1 MYRFITIYLLLALS
15 SVFVKA
21 QELVQGT
28 LGSINNIYVATVQFD
43 FSQAKVEEVPL
54 EDFVGL
60 LAFEDGS
67 KFREA
72 FDKDI
77 NDILIDFIEE
87 FNDTNCQMLLT
98 VSPNSETVLT
108 IKVKKI
114 SRKGNSVSCDYIIT
128 NKPDSKPIVII
139 SMTSKDG
146 RVGSFTNLMGDAF
159 EKAGKDLGKYLKK
172 QLKDANKKQKN
183 K

>member
-1 MYRFITIYLLLALS
+1 MHRFVTICLLLALS
-15 SVFVKA
+15 SFFVRA

-28 LGSINNIYVATVQFD
+28 FGSLNNIYVATVQFD
-43 FSQAKVEEVPL
+43 FSQAKVEEVPF

-87 FNDTNCQMLLT
+87 FNDTNCLMLLT
-98 VSPNSETVLT
+98 VSPNPETVLT
-108 IKVKKI
+108 IKVKEI

-128 NKPDSKPIVII
+128 NKPDSNPIVII
-139 SMTSKDG
+139 SMASKDG

>member
-1 MYRFITIYLLLALS
+1 MHRFVTICLLLALS

-28 LGSINNIYVATVQFD
+28 FDSLNNIHVATVQFD
-43 FSQAKVEEVPL
+43 FSQARVEEAPF

-87 FNDTNCQMLLT
+87 FNDTNCPILLT
-98 VSPNSETVLT
+98 VSPNPETVLT
-108 IKVKKI
+108 IKVKEI
-114 SRKGNSVSCDYIIT
+114 SRKGNAISCDYIIS
-128 NKPDSKPIVII
+128 NKPDSNPIAII
-139 SMTSKDG
+139 SMASKNG

-159 EKAGKDLGKYLKK
+159 ERAGKDLGKYLKK
-172 QLKDANKKQKN
+172 QLKDVNKKQKS

>member
-1 MYRFITIYLLLALS
+1 MLALS

-28 LGSINNIYVATVQFD
+28 FDSLNNIHVATVQFD
-43 FSQAKVEEVPL
+43 FSQARVEEAPF

-87 FNDTNCQMLLT
+87 FNDTNCPILLT
-98 VSPNSETVLT
+98 VSPNPETVLT
-108 IKVKKI
+108 IKVKEI
-114 SRKGNSVSCDYIIT
+114 SRKGNAISCDYIIS
-128 NKPDSKPIVII
+128 NKPDSNPIAII
-139 SMTSKDG
+139 SMASKNG

-159 EKAGKDLGKYLKK
+159 ERAGKDLGKYLKK
-172 QLKDANKKQKN
+172 QLKDVNKKQKS

>member
-1 MYRFITIYLLLALS
+1 MHRFVTICLLLALS

-21 QELVQGT
+21 QELIQGT
-28 LGSINNIYVATVQFD
+28 FDSLNNIHIATVQFD
-43 FSQAKVEEVPL
+43 FSQAQVEEAPY
-54 EDFVGL
+54 EDYVGL

-72 FDKDI
+72 FYKDI

-87 FNDTNCQMLLT
+87 FNDTNCPILLT
-98 VSPNSETVLT
+98 VSPNPDTVLT
-108 IKVKKI
+108 IKVKRI
-114 SRKGNSVSCDYIIT
+114 SRKGNSVSCDYIIS
-128 NKPDSKPIVII
+128 NNPDSNSIVII
-139 SMTSKDG
+139 SMASKDG

-172 QLKDANKKQKN
+172 QLKDANQKQKN

>member
-1 MYRFITIYLLLALS
+1 MHRFVTICLLLALS
-15 SVFVKA
+15 SFFVRA

-28 LGSINNIYVATVQFD
+28 FGSLNNIYVATVQFD
-43 FSQAKVEEVPL
+43 FSQAKVEEVPF

-87 FNDTNCQMLLT
+87 FNDTNCQMLL
-98 VSPNSETVLT
+98 VRIQRPFL
-108 IKVKKI
+108 
-114 SRKGNSVSCDYIIT
+114 
-128 NKPDSKPIVII
+128 
-139 SMTSKDG
+139 
-146 RVGSFTNLMGDAF
+146 L
-159 EKAGKDLGKYLKK
+159 
-172 QLKDANKKQKN
+172 
-183 K
+183 